1 LRVELKK
8 LSNNNLELSRSQL
21 RTAADG
27 NCLFHALF
35 DQLSYHGLD
44 NYAMDHHD
52 LRARIVYEL
61 THYMASGRFYWHEM
75 RSPQE
80 WQRSMSQDAYYGDN
94 NVLLL
99 AAQIFQRPIILVP
112 FHPEDAHNPWGTIE
126 FHPRDP
132 SNLEP
137 INLMWFSERG
147 FFSPHFQS
155 IRPINDI
162 PFEVPQEQ
170 EQVQVQHATQVLVQ
184 EQEIDNL
191 ISIILSMDF
200 GTSLLSMPTY
210 ATSRTKTP
218 SKQL

>member
-8 LSNNNLELSRSQL
+8 LSNNNLELSRSQPCTL
-21 RTAADG
+21 ADG
-27 NCLFHALF
+27 N
-35 DQLSYHGLD
+35 
-44 NYAMDHHD
+44 
-52 LRARIVYEL
+52 
-61 THYMASGRFYWHEM
+61 
-75 RSPQE
+75 
-80 WQRSMSQDAYYGDN
+80 
-94 NVLLL
+94 L

-155 IRPINDI
+155 TIRPINDI

-170 EQVQVQHATQVLVQ
+170 EQEQVQVQHATQVQAQ

-191 ISIILSMDF
+191 ISISLSMDF
-200 GTSLLSMPTY
+200 GTSLLSMPSLCNSSVIAPPQLHST
-210 ATSRTKTP
+210 AMSITNE
-218 SKQL
+218 SKKERKKEKIVNNHI